1 MSKIV
6 FYTNPMS
13 RGQIA
18 RWMLEEAGVDYN
30 EQILAYGPAGMA
42 GETYR
47 KINPMAKVPA
57 IVHDGRVV
65 TEAAAIGLYLAD
77 VFADRRLGPTDDER
91 AAYYRW
97 VLFSAGPLE
106 QAITSRAMGWDVPD
120 DPQKQG
126 TLGFGSY
133 ERTIDA
139 LEDHL
144 NGRHY
149 VCGDRF
155 TMADC
160 YVGSHIDWGIAFGTI
175 PERAAFKTYQQ
186 RLRKR
191 EAYRK
196 AKARDQALIEQM
208 QKGG

>member
-18 RWMLEEAGVDYN
+18 RWMLEEAGVEYE
-30 EQILAYGPAGMA
+30 EQLLRWGPAGSA
-42 GETYR
+42 SESYR
-47 KINPMAKVPA
+47 AINPMMKVPA
-57 IVHDGRVV
+57 IVHDGRIV

-77 VFADRRLGPTDDER
+77 VFPEVGLGPRNEER
-91 AAYYRW
+91 ADYYRW
-97 VLFSAGPLE
+97 ILFCAGPLE
-106 QAITSRAMGWDVPD
+106 QATTSRAMGWEVPD
-120 DPQKQG
+120 DLQKQG
-126 TLGFGSY
+126 TLGFGNFD
-133 ERTIDA
+133 RTIDT

-160 YVGSHIDWGIAFGTI
+160 YVGSHIDWGLAFGTI
-175 PERAAFKTYQQ
+175 PTRAAFQTYQE
-186 RLRKR
+186 RLRQR
-191 EAYRK
+191 PAYRK
-196 AKARDQALIEQM
+196 AKARDQRLID
-208 QKGG
+208 GS

>member
-1 MSKIV
+1 MAKLV

-18 RWMLEEAGVDYN
+18 RWMLEEVGADYD
-30 EQILAYGPAGMA
+30 EQLLVYGPEGMA
-42 GETYR
+42 AENYR

-57 IVHDGRVV
+57 IVHNGHVI

-77 VFADRRLGPTDDER
+77 VFSGRGLGPNDDER

-97 VLFSAGPLE
+97 TLFCAGPLE
-106 QAITSRAMGWDVPD
+106 QAVTSRAMGWQTPD

-126 TLGFGSY
+126 MLGFGNFD
-133 ERTIDA
+133 RTIDT
-139 LEDHL
+139 LEHHL
-144 NGRHY
+144 SGRHY

-160 YVGSHIDWGIAFGTI
+160 YVGSHVDWGLAFGTI
-175 PERAAFKTYQQ
+175 PARPAFKSYVE
-186 RLRKR
+186 RLRER
-191 EAYRK
+191 SAYRT
-196 AKARDQALIEQM
+196 AKARDQELIEQM
-208 QKGG
+208 K